1 MTSNMPNRNVAIQAL
16 CREYLGKVRHI
27 AARYGLATFVD
38 DTIEL
43 NKQEKCKATEEE
55 CTLLAKI
62 VDEERISRTDVP
74 KILGKSYRE
83 CNEDGTFDK
92 ITKFKRVG
100 IYSRIST
107 LLMKKG

>member
-1 MTSNMPNRNVAIQAL
+1 MGKRNETLQAL

-27 AARYGLATFVD
+27 AARYGLAAFVD

-43 NKQEKCKATEEE
+43 NRQEKCKATEEE

-62 VDEERISRTDVP
+62 VDEERITRTDVP

-83 CNEDGTFDK
+83 CNDDNTFDK

>member
-1 MTSNMPNRNVAIQAL
+1 MAMNDALQSL
-16 CREYLGKVRHI
+16 CREYLGKVRHV
-27 AARYGLATFVD
+27 AERYGLAKFVD

-43 NKQEKCKATEEE
+43 NRQEKCKGTEEE
-55 CTLLAKI
+55 CAMLARI
-62 VDEERISRTDVP
+62 IDEERVTRTDVP
-74 KILGKSYRE
+74 QMLGKSYRE

-107 LLMKKG
+107 LLMKRN